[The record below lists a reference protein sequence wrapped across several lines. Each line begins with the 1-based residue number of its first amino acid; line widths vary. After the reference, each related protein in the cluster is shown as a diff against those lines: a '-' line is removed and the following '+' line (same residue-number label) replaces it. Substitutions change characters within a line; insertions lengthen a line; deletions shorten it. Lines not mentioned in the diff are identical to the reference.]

1 MLLKTVQRTF
11 EKGTAR
17 YRKDIKRKYNFS
29 KNTINRKEIPSYIYL
44 FIYLFIITGQAAFPM
59 CPEGEQH
66 PKRDHTYINQLY
78 TAKHYNKWLV
88 KISMFSDSMMV
99 TGKLFQSLIV
109 FGKKEF

>member
-1 MLLKTVQRTF
+1 MMT
-11 EKGTAR
+11 
-17 YRKDIKRKYNFS
+17 
-29 KNTINRKEIPSYIYL
+29 KNCSL
-44 FIYLFIITGQAAFPM
+44 LFIITGQAALPM
-59 CPEGEQH
+59 RPGGEQH
-66 PKRDHTYINQLY
+66 PKKDHIYINQLY